1 MSLQRV
7 LILPGILL
15 ALLATDLPT
24 VWLQAQEAPQGL
36 SERQQ
41 RRRVRKLEKEL
52 QGPFRKWLR
61 EDVKYIITND
71 ERKAFVEL
79 NTDEER
85 ESFIENFWIRRDPTP
100 DSMENEYRE
109 EHYRRIAYAN
119 ERFASGIQGWRTD
132 RGRIYIAYG
141 PADEIE
147 SHPSGGSYVRPFEEG
162 GGTTSTYPFEI
173 WRYRYIEGIGSDI
186 LLEFVDPTMSG
197 EYRLTMDPMEKD
209 ALLYVPGAGMTIAE
223 EMGMS
228 SRADRLAGRT
238 GFGYAGNQATRN
250 AGLGG
255 TTRYNQFERLQLYSM
270 IQRPP
275 AVKFRD
281 LEAIVDSTIEYNTLN
296 FTSKVNYVKVTDSTS
311 FASVTIQVQNRDL
324 LFREDDGLH
333 RAALNIFGR
342 VTTMTRKVETHFE
355 DTVSIATSPE
365 RLSAEAERA
374 SIYNTT
380 LPLAPGKYRLELVV
394 KDIVGETVGTSRIA
408 LNVPKFDDETLSYS
422 SVILADKIERVPTR
436 SLGAGQFVMGAS
448 KVRPRMGEE
457 FKPGERM
464 GIYVEFYNLGEDD
477 ATRMPD
483 GEITYQIAKANEP
496 DELLLDFTEEVQD
509 IRGASP
515 GQVVIEKL
523 LPLDLDPGVYRLS
536 LKMNDHVKEESV
548 NPTMTFKVL

>member
-1 MSLQRV
+1 MSLKR
-7 LILPGILL
+7 LLLLPGLLL
-15 ALLATDLPT
+15 ALLAADLPT
-24 VWLQAQEAPQGL
+24 AWLHAQEEPQGL
-36 SERQQ
+36 SARQQ
-41 RRRVRKLEKEL
+41 RRRVRQLEKEL
-52 QGPFRKWLR
+52 QGPFRKWLA
-61 EDVKYIITND
+61 EDVKYIISNE

-100 DSMENEYRE
+100 DSMENEFRE

-119 ERFASGIQGWRTD
+119 ERYASGIPGWKSD

-141 PADEIE
+141 PADEVE
-147 SHPSGGSYVRPFEEG
+147 SHPSGGSYQRPFNEG
-162 GGTTSTYPFEI
+162 GGSTSTYPFEI
-173 WRYRYIEGIGSDI
+173 WRYRYLEGIGSDI

-209 ALLYVPGAGMTIAE
+209 ALLYVPNAGNTLAE
-223 EMGMS
+223 DMGIS
-228 SRADRLAGRT
+228 TRADRLMGRT
-238 GFGYAGNQATRN
+238 GFGYGSLTPND
-250 AGLGG
+250 AGLGR
-255 TTRYNQFERLQLYSM
+255 TRQYNQFERLQLYSM

-275 AVKFRD
+275 PVKFRD

-296 FTSKVNYVKVTDSTS
+296 FTSNITYVKVTDSTS
-311 FASVTIQVQNRDL
+311 FAGVTVQVQNRDL
-324 LFREDDGLH
+324 LFKEDGGLH
-333 RAALNIFGR
+333 RATINVFGR
-342 VTTMTRKVETHFE
+342 ITTMTRKVETHFE
-355 DTVSIATSPE
+355 DTVSITTSPE

-374 SIYNTT
+374 SIYNKM

-394 KDIVGETVGTSRIA
+394 KDVIGETVGTARIA
-408 LNVPKFDDETLSYS
+408 LDVPKYDNETLAYS

-483 GEITYQIAKANEP
+483 GEITYQIAKANDP
-496 DELLLDFTEEVQD
+496 DKLLLDFTEDVQD

-523 LPLDLDPGVYRLS
+523 LPLNLDPGVYRLS
-536 LKMNDHVKEESV
+536 LKMTDRVKEETV

>member
-1 MSLQRV
+1 M
-7 LILPGILL
+7 LL
-15 ALLATDLPT
+15 KRLLLVAGLLFALVVADAPT
-24 VWLQAQEAPQGL
+24 AWLQAQEAPQGL

-41 RRRVRKLEKEL
+41 RRRVRQLEKEL
-52 QGPFRKWLR
+52 QGPFRKWLA
-61 EDVKYIITND
+61 EDVKYIISNE

-100 DSMENEYRE
+100 DSMENEFRE

-119 ERFASGIQGWRTD
+119 ERFASGIPGWRSD

-141 PADEIE
+141 PADEVE
-147 SHPSGGSYVRPFEEG
+147 SHPSGGSYQRPFNEG
-162 GGTTSTYPFEI
+162 GGSTSTYPFEI
-173 WRYRYIEGIGSDI
+173 WRYRYLEGIGSDI

-209 ALLYVPGAGMTIAE
+209 ALLYVPNAGNTIAE
-223 EMGMS
+223 DMGLS
-228 SRADRLAGRT
+228 TRADRLMGRS
-238 GFGYAGNQATRN
+238 GFGYGSLTPGE
-250 AGLGG
+250 AGLG
-255 TTRYNQFERLQLYSM
+255 RSRQYNQFERLQLYSM

-275 AVKFRD
+275 PVKFRD

-296 FTSKVNYVKVTDSTS
+296 FTSNVTYVKVTDSTS
-311 FASVTIQVQNRDL
+311 FAGVTVQVQNRDL
-324 LFREDDGLH
+324 LFKEDDGLH
-333 RAALNIFGR
+333 RATVNIFGR

-355 DTVSIATSPE
+355 DTVTITTSPE

-374 SIYNTT
+374 SIYNKM

-394 KDIVGETVGTSRIA
+394 KDVIGETVGTSRIA
-408 LNVPKFDDETLSYS
+408 LDVPKFDNETLAYS

-448 KVRPRMGEE
+448 KVRPRIGEE

-483 GEITYQIAKANEP
+483 GQITYQIAKANDP
-496 DELLLDFTEEVQD
+496 DNLLLDFSEDVQD

-515 GQVVIEKL
+515 GQVVVEKL
-523 LPLDLDPGVYRLS
+523 LPLDLEPGVYRLS
-536 LKMNDHVKEESV
+536 LKMTDRVKEETV
-548 NPTMTFKVL
+548 TPTMTFKVL

>member
-1 MSLQRV
+1 MPLKR
-7 LILPGILL
+7 LLLLPGLL
-15 ALLATDLPT
+15 LVLLATDLPT

-41 RRRVRKLEKEL
+41 RRRVRQLEKEL
-52 QGPFRKWLR
+52 QGPFRKWLA
-61 EDVKYIITND
+61 EDVKYIISNE

-100 DSMENEYRE
+100 DSMENEFRE

-119 ERFASGIQGWRTD
+119 ERFASGIPGWKSD

-141 PADEIE
+141 PADEVE
-147 SHPSGGSYVRPFEEG
+147 SHPSGGSYQRPFNEG
-162 GGTTSTYPFEI
+162 GGSTSTYPFEV
-173 WRYRYIEGIGSDI
+173 WRYRYLEGIGSDI

-209 ALLYVPGAGMTIAE
+209 ALLYVPNAGNTLAE
-223 EMGMS
+223 DMGLS
-228 SRADRLAGRT
+228 TRADRLMGRT
-238 GFGYAGNQATRN
+238 GFGYGSLTPSE
-250 AGLGG
+250 AGLG
-255 TTRYNQFERLQLYSM
+255 RSRQYDQFERLQLYSM

-275 AVKFRD
+275 PVKFRD

-296 FTSKVNYVKVTDSTS
+296 FTTNVTYVKVTESTS
-311 FASVTIQVQNRDL
+311 FAGVTVQVQNRDL
-324 LFREDDGLH
+324 LFKEDDGLH
-333 RAALNIFGR
+333 RATINIFGR

-355 DTVSIATSPE
+355 ETVSITTSPE

-374 SIYNTT
+374 SIYNKM

-394 KDIVGETVGTSRIA
+394 KDVIGETVGTARIA
-408 LNVPKFDDETLSYS
+408 LDVPKFDDETLSYS

-448 KVRPRMGEE
+448 KVRPRVGEE
-457 FKPGERM
+457 FKSGERM

-483 GEITYQIAKANEP
+483 GQITYQIAKANDP
-496 DELLLDFTEEVQD
+496 DKLLLDFTEDVQD

-515 GQVVIEKL
+515 DQVVVEKL

-536 LKMNDHVKEESV
+536 LKMTDRVKEETV

>member
-1 MSLQRV
+1 MSLKR
-7 LILPGILL
+7 LLLLPCLLL
-15 ALLATDLPT
+15 ALVATDLPT

-41 RRRVRKLEKEL
+41 RRRVRQLEKEL
-52 QGPFRKWLR
+52 QGPFRKWLT
-61 EDVKYIITND
+61 EDVKYIISNE

-100 DSMENEYRE
+100 DSVENEFRE

-119 ERFASGIQGWRTD
+119 ERFASGIPGWKTD

-141 PADEIE
+141 PADEVQ
-147 SHPSGGSYVRPFEEG
+147 SHPSGGSYQRPFNEG

-173 WRYRYIEGIGSDI
+173 WRYRYLEGIGSDI
-186 LLEFVDPTMSG
+186 ELEFVDPTMSG

-209 ALLYVPGAGMTIAE
+209 ALLYIPNAGNTIAE
-223 EMGMS
+223 DMGMS
-228 SRADRLAGRT
+228 TRADRLMGRT
-238 GFGYAGNQATRN
+238 GFGYGSLTPDGT
-250 AGLGG
+250 GLG
-255 TTRYNQFERLQLYSM
+255 RSRKYDQFERLQLYSM

-275 AVKFRD
+275 PVKFHD
-281 LEAIVDSTIEYNTLN
+281 LEAIVDSTIEYNTLA
-296 FTSKVNYVKVTDSTS
+296 FTTNISYVKVTDSTS
-311 FASVTIQVQNRDL
+311 FASITVQVQNRDL
-324 LFREDDGLH
+324 LFKEEDGLH
-333 RAALNIFGR
+333 RAAVNIFGR
-342 VTTMTRKVETHFE
+342 ITTMTRKVETHFE
-355 DTVSIATSPE
+355 DTVTITTSPE
-365 RLSAEAERA
+365 RLSAEADRA
-374 SIYNTT
+374 SIYNKM

-394 KDIVGETVGTSRIA
+394 KDVIGETVGTSRIA
-408 LNVPKFDDETLSYS
+408 LDVPKFDDETLSYS

-448 KVRPRMGEE
+448 KVRPRLGEE

-483 GEITYQIAKANEP
+483 GEITYQIAKASEP
-496 DELLLDFTEEVQD
+496 DKLLLDFTEDVQD

-515 GQVVIEKL
+515 GQVVVEKL
-523 LPLDLDPGVYRLS
+523 LPLNLDPGVYRLS
-536 LKMNDHVKEESV
+536 LKMTDRVKEETV

>member
-1 MSLQRV
+1 MSLKR
-7 LILPGILL
+7 LLLLSGLLL
-15 ALLATDLPT
+15 ALLAADLPT
-24 VWLQAQEAPQGL
+24 AWLQAQEEPQGL
-36 SERQQ
+36 SARQQ
-41 RRRVRKLEKEL
+41 RRRVRQLEKEL
-52 QGPFRKWLR
+52 QGPFRKWLA
-61 EDVKYIITND
+61 EDVKYIISNE

-100 DSMENEYRE
+100 DSMENEFRE

-119 ERFASGIQGWRTD
+119 ERFASGIPGWKAD

-141 PADEIE
+141 PADEVE
-147 SHPSGGSYVRPFEEG
+147 SHPSGGSYQRPFNEG
-162 GGTTSTYPFEI
+162 GGSTSTYPFEI
-173 WRYRYIEGIGSDI
+173 WRYRYLEGIGSDI

-209 ALLYVPGAGMTIAE
+209 ALLYVPNAGNTLAE
-223 EMGMS
+223 DMGIS
-228 SRADRLAGRT
+228 TRADRLMGRT
-238 GFGYAGNQATRN
+238 GFGYGSLTPND
-250 AGLGG
+250 AGLG
-255 TTRYNQFERLQLYSM
+255 RSRQYNQFERLQLYSM

-275 AVKFRD
+275 PVKFRD

-296 FTSKVNYVKVTDSTS
+296 FTSNVTYVKVTDTTS
-311 FASVTIQVQNRDL
+311 FAGITVQVQNRDL
-324 LFREDDGLH
+324 LFKEDDGLH
-333 RAALNIFGR
+333 RATINIFGR

-355 DTVSIATSPE
+355 DTVSITTSPE

-374 SIYNTT
+374 SIYNKM

-394 KDIVGETVGTSRIA
+394 KDIIGETVGTARIA
-408 LNVPKFDDETLSYS
+408 LDVPKYDDETLSYS

-483 GEITYQIAKANEP
+483 GEITYQIAKANDPEK
-496 DELLLDFTEEVQD
+496 LLLDFTEDVQD
-509 IRGASP
+509 IRGASS

-523 LPLDLDPGVYRLS
+523 LPLNLDPGVYRLS
-536 LKMNDHVKEESV
+536 LKMTDRVKEETV

>member
-1 MSLQRV
+1 MSLKR
-7 LILPGILL
+7 LLLLPCLL
-15 ALLATDLPT
+15 LTLVAIELPMT
-24 VWLQAQEAPQGL
+24 WLQAQEAPQGL

-41 RRRVRKLEKEL
+41 RRRVRRLEKEL
-52 QGPFRKWLR
+52 QGPFRKWLA

-85 ESFIENFWIRRDPTP
+85 ESFIESFWIRRDPTP
-100 DSMENEYRE
+100 DSIENEYRE
-109 EHYRRIAYAN
+109 EIYRRIAYAN
-119 ERFASGIQGWRTD
+119 ERFASGIPGWKTD

-141 PADEIE
+141 PSDEVE
-147 SHPSGGSYVRPFEEG
+147 SHPSGGNYQRPFEEG
-162 GGTTSTYPFEI
+162 GGTTSTFPFEI
-173 WRYRYIEGIGSDI
+173 WRYRYLEGMGSDI
-186 LLEFVDPTMSG
+186 LLEFVDPTMTG

-209 ALLYVPGAGMTIAE
+209 ALAYIPGAGQTIAE
-223 EMGMS
+223 QMGLS
-228 SRADRLAGRT
+228 TRADRMLGRT
-238 GFGYAGNQATRN
+238 PFGYASNRPRA

-255 TTRYNQFERLQLYSM
+255 TSRYNQFERLQLYSM

-275 AVKFRD
+275 PIKFRD
-281 LEAIVDSTIEYNTLN
+281 LEAIVDSTIEYNTLS
-296 FTSKVNYVKVTDSTS
+296 FTSNVTYVKVTDSTS
-311 FASVTIQVQNRDL
+311 FAGITVQVQNRDL
-324 LFREDDGLH
+324 LFKEDGGLH
-333 RAALNIFGR
+333 RATINIFGR
-342 VTTMTRKVETHFE
+342 VTTMTRRVETHFE
-355 DTVSIATSPE
+355 DTVSITTTPE

-374 SIYNTT
+374 SIYNKM

-394 KDIVGETVGTSRIA
+394 KDIIGETVGTARIA

-483 GEITYQIAKANEP
+483 GEITYQIAKANDP
-496 DELLLDFTEEVQD
+496 DELLLDFTEDVQD

-515 GQVVIEKL
+515 GQVVVEKL

-536 LKMNDHVKEESV
+536 LKMTDRVKEETV